1 MSYSVLSDYKNT
13 VYAQSNDS
21 KLSVEIRP
29 IRVTRT
35 ELVEVSA
42 FQKKRTGMTQML
54 RMNADKKCKEQR

>member
-42 FQKKRTGMTQML
+42 FQEKKNRDD
-54 RMNADKKCKEQR
+54 ADVTDERR

>member
-1 MSYSVLSDYKNT
+1 MATHYKSYMLSEHKLSIKFRIMNYSVLSDYKKT
-13 VYAQSNDS
+13 VYAQSNDN

-42 FQKKRTGMTQML
+42 FQ
-54 RMNADKKCKEQR
+54 